1 MENRLFQIIANNKD
15 YKLFL
20 AIKDLVKDEVFKAE
34 KSMAI
39 SMDNDL
45 TILMNIV
52 NNAGWD
58 KKETHT
64 QTIDIIRKASEKYDI
79 FLEEINR

>member
-1 MENRLFQIIANNKD
+1 MENRLFQLIANNKD

-20 AIKDLVKDEVFKAE
+20 AMKGLIEDEVFKAE

-39 SMDNDL
+39 SIDNDL
-45 TILMNIV
+45 TTLMNIV

-64 QTIDIIRKASEKYDI
+64 KTIDIIRKASEKYDI
-79 FLEEINR
+79 FLDEIDR